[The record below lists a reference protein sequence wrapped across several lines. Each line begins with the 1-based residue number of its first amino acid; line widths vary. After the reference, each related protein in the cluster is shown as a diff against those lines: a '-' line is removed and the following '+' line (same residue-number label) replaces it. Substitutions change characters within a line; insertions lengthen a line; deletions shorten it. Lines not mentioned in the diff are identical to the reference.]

1 MIEVKNNTKIYILI
15 PHQCE
20 AGGVESLHQLSD
32 KMLKLGFNCFTLYR
46 KDGGGYYL
54 NGTPMSYKEYS
65 VAETLNLEDNFD
77 NIVIVPEV
85 WTCVLDEIKKAKKV
99 IWWLSVDNNL
109 GSPEGKFNKWEDKSY
124 YHLCQSFYAKKYVEK
139 NGCVGF
145 YLNDYINSFFFED
158 NSLQKKD
165 IILYNP
171 AKGMDFTSKII
182 LNMRDYNFI
191 ALKGFNRATLMSFL
205 KSSKLYIDFG
215 NHPGMDRIPRE
226 SVINNCCLI
235 TSKIGSS
242 IFDINIEDKF
252 KLEKN
257 VEEVSNMIKECIN
270 NYESNIFKFNSYK
283 KHILNQELEMENNIE
298 KTFIKNK

>member
-109 GSPEGKFNKWEDKSY
+109 GSPEGKFNKWEDKS
-124 YHLCQSFYAKKYVEK
+124 
-139 NGCVGF
+139 
-145 YLNDYINSFFFED
+145 
-158 NSLQKKD
+158 
-165 IILYNP
+165 
-171 AKGMDFTSKII
+171 
-182 LNMRDYNFI
+182 
-191 ALKGFNRATLMSFL
+191 
-205 KSSKLYIDFG
+205 
-215 NHPGMDRIPRE
+215 
-226 SVINNCCLI
+226 
-235 TSKIGSS
+235 
-242 IFDINIEDKF
+242 
-252 KLEKN
+252 
-257 VEEVSNMIKECIN
+257 
-270 NYESNIFKFNSYK
+270 
-283 KHILNQELEMENNIE
+283 
-298 KTFIKNK
+298 